1 VGELVV
7 CECDDFPKTCPRG
20 TVGPV
25 IRLHETGAIDTV
37 GLNGASRHM
46 FVKEYRQPT
55 PEEVAK
61 YHADIEAA
69 KPIVPYVTRVM
80 CDGYEWRVICGMD
93 QLKRYRIHRIEGEFE
108 YCVSVQRHEFTV
120 IDP

>member
-1 VGELVV
+1 MAK
-7 CECDDFPKTCPRG
+7 KT
-20 TVGPV
+20 T
-25 IRLHETGAIDTV
+25 
-37 GLNGASRHM
+37 
-46 FVKEYRQPT
+46 KT
-55 PEEVAK
+55 PAEEVAK
-61 YHADIEAA
+61 YHADKEAA

>member
-1 VGELVV
+1 MAKKTNPTPAKTATKKPVTMAERVKRIELDVN
-7 CECDDFPKTCPRG
+7 R
-20 TVGPV
+20 
-25 IRLHETGAIDTV
+25 H
-37 GLNGASRHM
+37 GASMAVQRYEPM
-46 FVKEYRQPT
+46 S

>member
-1 VGELVV
+1 MPVFESGNYVHTTDVAIAHAVV
-7 CECDDFPKTCPRG
+7 SARQESHAAALYAERSKRPP
-20 TVGPV
+20 TVEGPPM
-25 IRLHETGAIDTV
+25 ITV
-37 GLNGASRHM
+37 
-46 FVKEYRQPT
+46 
-55 PEEVAK
+55 EE
-61 YHADIEAA
+61 A

>member
-1 VGELVV
+1 MPVFESGNYVHTTDVAIAHAVV
-7 CECDDFPKTCPRG
+7 SARQESHAAALYAERSKRPPAVQG
-20 TVGPV
+20 PPMITVD
-25 IRLHETGAIDTV
+25 E
-37 GLNGASRHM
+37 
-46 FVKEYRQPT
+46 
-55 PEEVAK
+55 
-61 YHADIEAA
+61 A